1 MTDVSVLVP
10 AKDEGR
16 TIAPLYAEIT
26 AALAHRPDLSFEVIF
41 VDDGSTDD
49 TWAQIRALSER
60 DRDRVRAIRFRRT
73 FGKAAALSAA
83 LDSATGSIVV
93 TIDADMQDNPHEL
106 PRLLAELESG
116 RDLISGYKRNRQ
128 DPLGKRLP
136 SRVFNAA
143 TGWVTGLKLHDHNSG
158 LRVARREVYEAIP
171 LYGELHRYVPAL
183 AHAQGFLVTE
193 LPVHHRPRRYGRS
206 KYGLERYP
214 RGALDLLTVV
224 AISRF
229 GRRPAH
235 LIGGV
240 GLLFGLIGT
249 TILTYLTGI
258 WIFTDHAIGM
268 RPLLQLGILL
278 DVLAVQLVGMG
289 LLAELVIH
297 RTRDAGNGTLIA
309 ARLGSEVADPG
320 AEPAASAPPPAPAPE
335 PGLPAPAAPAAL
347 AADPAAAPAPA
358 PTPTAST
365 PAGPTAAASPTA
377 AVPQLQ
383 VPA

>member
-1 MTDVSVLVP
+1 MADVSVLVP

-26 AALAHRPDLSFEVIF
+26 AAFAHRPDLSFEVIF
-41 VDDGSTDD
+41 VDDGSIDD
-49 TWAQIRALSER
+49 TWAQIRALTEQ
-60 DRDRVRAIRFRRT
+60 DCGRVRAIRFRRT
-73 FGKAAALSAA
+73 FGKAAALAA
-83 LDSATGSIVV
+83 GLDSATGSIVV
-93 TIDADMQDNPHEL
+93 TMDADLQDNPHEL

-116 RDLISGYKRNRQ
+116 RDLITGYKRNRQ

-136 SRVFNAA
+136 SKLFNAA
-143 TGWVTGLKLHDHNSG
+143 TGWVTGLRLHDHNSG
-158 LRVARREVYEAIP
+158 LRVARREVYDAIP

-183 AHAQGFLVTE
+183 AHAQGFGVTE
-193 LPVHHRPRRYGRS
+193 VPVHHRPRRYGRS

-249 TILTYLTGI
+249 LILAYLSGI
-258 WIFTDHAIGM
+258 WVFTDHAIGQ

-278 DVLAVQLVGMG
+278 EVLAVQLVSMG

-297 RTRDAGNGTLIA
+297 RTRDTGSGTLIA
-309 ARLGSEVADPG
+309 ARLGWEVAGPDPG
-320 AEPAASAPPPAPAPE
+320 PT
-335 PGLPAPAAPAAL
+335 LPAR
-347 AADPAAAPAPA
+347 
-358 PTPTAST
+358 SRH
-365 PAGPTAAASPTA
+365 G
-377 AVPQLQ
+377 
-383 VPA
+383 